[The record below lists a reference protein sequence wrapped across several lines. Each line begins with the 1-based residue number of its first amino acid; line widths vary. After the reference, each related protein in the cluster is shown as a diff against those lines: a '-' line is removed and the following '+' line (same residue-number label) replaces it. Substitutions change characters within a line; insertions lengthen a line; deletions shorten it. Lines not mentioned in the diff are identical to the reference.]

1 MNKSFD
7 LAGKTA
13 VITGAAG
20 GIGTELVK
28 FLAAQGAS
36 IAALDLRSVAYCA
49 EIEADF
55 GVRCITMPCDLT
67 KPEEIKPVITD
78 IAAQLGKIDILVN
91 NAGIYAGLKMLP
103 FYEQDGDVWDSIYN
117 VNVKGTWQI
126 TSAVMPFMIAQKS
139 GSVINISSSSIL
151 QGVPGLCHYVASKGA
166 VWAMTRSMA
175 NDVGAFGVR
184 VNSVS
189 PGYTMTAASVSLG
202 GTPEG
207 IAKNNQRN
215 IDDRSIQREMTAT
228 DVCGAVGF
236 LACDASGFITGQNIN
251 VDGGSVHY

>member
-1 MNKSFD
+1 MNESFV
-7 LAGKTA
+7 LTGKTA
-13 VITGAAG
+13 IITGAAG

-28 FLAAQGAS
+28 ALAAQGAD
-36 IAALDLRSVAYCA
+36 IAAIDINPVSYCA
-49 EIEADF
+49 AIESEF
-55 GVRCITMPCDLT
+55 GVRCITAACDLT
-67 KPEEIKPVITD
+67 KPEEIKPVIAD
-78 IAAQLGKIDILVN
+78 IAKQLGKIDILVN

-103 FYEQDGDVWDSIYN
+103 FYEQDGDVWDKIYN

-126 TSAVMPFMIAQKS
+126 TSAVMPFMMAQKS

-175 NDVGAFGVR
+175 NDVGAFGIR
-184 VNSVS
+184 INSVS

-202 GTPEG
+202 GAPED

-215 IDDRSIQREMTAT
+215 IDDRSIQREMLPT

-236 LACDASGFITGQNIN
+236 LACDASSFITGQNIN
-251 VDGGSVHY
+251 VDGGSIHY

>member
-1 MNKSFD
+1 MNKAFN
-7 LAGKTA
+7 LTGKTA
-13 VITGAAG
+13 IITGAAG
-20 GIGTELVK
+20 GIGTELAHA
-28 FLAAQGAS
+28 LAAQGAD
-36 IAALDLRSVAYCA
+36 IAAFDLKQVSYCA
-49 EIEADF
+49 EIEAKY
-55 GVRCITMPCDLT
+55 GVRCITAGCDIT
-67 KPEEIKPVITD
+67 QPNEIVPIISGVNNKF
-78 IAAQLGKIDILVN
+78 GKIDILVN

-103 FYEQDGDVWDSIYN
+103 FYEQDGDVWDTIYN

-126 TSAVMPFMIAQKS
+126 TSAVMPYMIAQGS

-175 NDVGAFGVR
+175 NDVGAYGIR
-184 VNSVS
+184 INSVS

-202 GTPEG
+202 GSPED

-215 IDDRSIQREMTAT
+215 IDDRSIQREMMPT

-236 LACDASGFITGQNIN
+236 LASDASSFITGQNIN